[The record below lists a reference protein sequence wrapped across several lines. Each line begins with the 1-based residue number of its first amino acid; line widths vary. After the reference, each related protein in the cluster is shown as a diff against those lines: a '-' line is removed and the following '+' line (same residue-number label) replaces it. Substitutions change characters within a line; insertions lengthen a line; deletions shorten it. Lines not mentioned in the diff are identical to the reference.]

1 MCCFDVVIIN
11 KIVYYGK
18 NYLSKFVYSY
28 RVSLLANL
36 QAFAALRIHAPG
48 GFSFSRYLMKR
59 KTAIKS
65 SSLPARSPLG
75 TAILLWL
82 LLDYTGAPGW
92 AFGVMWTLVAVLA
105 ISWIHCLLTT
115 TELDVPGFG
124 EK

>member
-1 MCCFDVVIIN
+1 
-11 KIVYYGK
+11 
-18 NYLSKFVYSY
+18 
-28 RVSLLANL
+28 
-36 QAFAALRIHAPG
+36 
-48 GFSFSRYLMKR
+48 MKR

-105 ISWIHCLLTT
+105 INWIHCLFTT